1 MGFVLAWAFPPII
14 SPRMTDHLFE
24 YEINMFMIPPY
35 NNLLF
40 LQGNLI
46 LSNLGLAEKRVYHA
60 ALNGTSNLPG
70 ASRHQK
76 DD

>member
-1 MGFVLAWAFPPII
+1 MNYLLKDSKNKTI
-14 SPRMTDHLFE
+14 
-24 YEINMFMIPPY
+24 
-35 NNLLF
+35 LF

-60 ALNGTSNLPG
+60 ALNGNSPRAL
-70 ASRHQK
+70 HQK

>member
-1 MGFVLAWAFPPII
+1 
-14 SPRMTDHLFE
+14 
-24 YEINMFMIPPY
+24 MFMIPPY
-35 NNLLF
+35 NNHLF

-60 ALNGTSNLPG
+60 ALNGSSLPG